1 MIDQDRLDFLESE
14 LREPDAEL
22 RDLTARLTGA
32 YKQRGGRMVIDL
44 NDRAAIERRA
54 EIRELMNANRF
65 EHGRLRSERDRLRA
79 QARAE
84 ARDEL
89 RQAISKQGR
98 AA

>member
-14 LREPDAEL
+14 LIEPDAEL
-22 RDLTARLTGA
+22 RDLTARLAGA
-32 YKQRGGRMVIDL
+32 YKTRGGRMVIDL
-44 NDRAAIERRA
+44 SDHAAIERRA

-65 EHGRLRSERDRLRA
+65 AHGKLRSERDRLRA

-84 ARDEL
+84 ARDEQ
-89 RQAISKQGR
+89 RQAAPKQGR